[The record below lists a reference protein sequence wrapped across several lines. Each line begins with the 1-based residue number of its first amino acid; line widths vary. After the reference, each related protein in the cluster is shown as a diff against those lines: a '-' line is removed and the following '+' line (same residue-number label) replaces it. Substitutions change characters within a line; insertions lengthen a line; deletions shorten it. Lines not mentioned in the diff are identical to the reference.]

1 MRSAQPE
8 VTMRSRRGRAQLQN
22 SEALQ
27 GMEAKVFGAQ
37 SRSYPRGIV
46 VEDRVRVRVSEDFDL
61 QLGTMIQA

>member
-46 VEDRVRVRVSEDFDL
+46 VGLEWGLHE
-61 QLGTMIQA
+61 LGTLARRC